1 MVSSILPKNE
11 RKLLCPQFFK
21 NRTKIIIL
29 TTTGPQ
35 DNYFRSVFGRIEDTI
50 NCFRDFLTFKKF
62 LNSRKSYI
70 FRGIGS
76 SRSKKGDVIYESN
89 IFFLSLSFTVGHQ
102 VTSRRC
108 SQWCLSSLRCYST
121 QLKSFIPNA
130 LHYYI
135 NYYWKINSLMLLPDV
150 LKVITALFRSA
161 SQASS
166 AVPAMLKYV
175 CME

>member
-1 MVSSILPKNE
+1 M
-11 RKLLCPQFFK
+11 
-21 NRTKIIIL
+21 
-29 TTTGPQ
+29 
-35 DNYFRSVFGRIEDTI
+35 
-50 NCFRDFLTFKKF
+50 FLI
-62 LNSRKSYI
+62 SRKSYI
-70 FRGIGS
+70 FRGSGS

-89 IFFLSLSFTVGHQ
+89 KDFLSLSFTVGHQ
-102 VTSRRC
+102 VTSGRC

-161 SQASS
+161 SQAS

-175 CME
+175 CMD

>member
-1 MVSSILPKNE
+1 M
-11 RKLLCPQFFK
+11 
-21 NRTKIIIL
+21 
-29 TTTGPQ
+29 
-35 DNYFRSVFGRIEDTI
+35 
-50 NCFRDFLTFKKF
+50 F
-62 LNSRKSYI
+62 LNIRKSYI
-70 FRGIGS
+70 FHGS
-76 SRSKKGDVIYESN
+76 GSLRSKKVDVIYESN
-89 IFFLSLSFTVGHQ
+89 NFLSLLFTVGHQ
-102 VTSRRC
+102 VTSCRC

-161 SQASS
+161 SQAS

-175 CME
+175 CMD